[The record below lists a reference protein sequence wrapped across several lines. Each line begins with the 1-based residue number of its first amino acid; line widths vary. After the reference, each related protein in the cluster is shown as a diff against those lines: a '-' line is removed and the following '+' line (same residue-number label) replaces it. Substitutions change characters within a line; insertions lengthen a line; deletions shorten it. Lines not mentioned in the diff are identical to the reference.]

1 MTHLPRSFVS
11 VNKSCLSRAAAQ
23 PVTDLPYKSLLFSSI
38 WRVHGIRSP
47 TSHTPERQCSSSLE
61 CNRPFHPDSPIFL
74 SSAAPF
80 PVDFARVVDMRAMS
94 SALFGHNRFGQM
106 YDICILSLITACFC
120 PSSRRRVST
129 SGYAKRVWR
138 GCLPSRSHGIMG
150 RSGRDP
156 RSTSQM
162 HDRQV

>member
-11 VNKSCLSRAAAQ
+11 VNKSCSSRAAAQ
-23 PVTDLPYKSLLFSSI
+23 PVTDLPYKSSLFSSI
-38 WRVHGIRSP
+38 WPIHGIRSP

-61 CNRPFHPDSPIFL
+61 WNRPFHPDSPIFL

-80 PVDFARVVDMRAMS
+80 PVYFARVVDMRVMS
-94 SALFGHNRFGQM
+94 SALFGHCRFGQM

-129 SGYAKRVWR
+129 SGYAARVWR

-150 RSGRDP
+150 RPGRDP